1 MSHLLRLRSDLKSLI
16 LENPSV
22 EQIRGFTENNYSTLK
37 MEGHKKVKQGQTSL
51 AEISRAVYIE

>member
-1 MSHLLRLRSDLKSLI
+1 MEVDSDLKSLI

-22 EQIRGFTENNYSTLK
+22 EQIRAFNEANYSSLK
-37 MEGHKKVKQGQTSL
+37 MEGHIKVKEGLTSV